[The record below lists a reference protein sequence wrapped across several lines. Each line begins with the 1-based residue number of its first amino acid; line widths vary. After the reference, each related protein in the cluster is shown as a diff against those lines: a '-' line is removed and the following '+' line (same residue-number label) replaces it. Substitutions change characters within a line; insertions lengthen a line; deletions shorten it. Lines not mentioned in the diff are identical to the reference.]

1 MDSATLF
8 DTYPTPNRKISSPSD
23 IANVVKLYHLCPYRC
38 NGTDRCGKPKINILF
53 DFDVVAV
60 VDDNRNEIIY
70 YFNV

>member
-1 MDSATLF
+1 MCQIAF
-8 DTYPTPNRKISSPSD
+8 GTYPTPNTKKSSLLD
-23 IANVVKLYHLCPYRC
+23 IAYIVKLYHLCPYRC
-38 NGTDRCGKPKINILF
+38 NGTDRCGKPKIIILF

>member
-1 MDSATLF
+1 M
-8 DTYPTPNRKISSPSD
+8 
-23 IANVVKLYHLCPYRC
+23 CPYRC
-38 NGTDRCGKPKINILF
+38 NGKDRCGKSKIIYFF